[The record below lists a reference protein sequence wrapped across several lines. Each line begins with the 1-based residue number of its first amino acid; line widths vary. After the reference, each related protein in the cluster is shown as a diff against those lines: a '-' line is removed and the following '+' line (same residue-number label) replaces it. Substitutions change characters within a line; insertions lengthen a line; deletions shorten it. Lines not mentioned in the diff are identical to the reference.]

1 MYLLRNPEEG
11 PPLQKGDVEMEKE
24 APLEKGMD
32 DKVGE
37 VEMKEEEPVEKEGA
51 QRDVEMKEKSKV
63 I

>member
-1 MYLLRNPEEG
+1 M
-11 PPLQKGDVEMEKE
+11 QKGDEEMEKE

-51 QRDVEMKEKSKV
+51 QPDVEMKEKSKV